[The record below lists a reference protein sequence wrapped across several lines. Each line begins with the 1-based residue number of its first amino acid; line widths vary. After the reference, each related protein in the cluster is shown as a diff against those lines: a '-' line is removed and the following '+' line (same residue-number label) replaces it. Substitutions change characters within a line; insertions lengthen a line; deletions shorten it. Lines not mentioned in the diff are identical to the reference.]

1 MWEAFIGFLASAM
14 ESLYN
19 YTGNY
24 GLAIIILTVAIRL
37 VLMPL
42 TITQMRSMRR
52 MQALQPEMERL
63 QKKYGDDKERLNREI
78 MELWQKHK
86 VNPMSGCLPLL
97 VQMPILFG
105 FFQTINRME
114 FGAQA
119 DFLWI
124 GNLAN
129 PDPFILPILAGLT
142 TFWQTRVTTPST
154 GDPTQKIMLY
164 VMPVFFA
171 WISRSFPAGVALYWV
186 VQNLFGV
193 AQQYAVNRLDRQ
205 GVKEE
210 TN

>member
-1 MWEAFIGFLASAM
+1 LWEAFIGFLASAM

>member
-1 MWEAFIGFLASAM
+1 MWEAFIGLLASAL

-42 TITQMRSMRR
+42 TVTQMRSMRR
-52 MQALQPEMERL
+52 MQALQPEMEKL
-63 QKKYGDDKERLNREI
+63 QKKYKDDKERLNREI

-97 VQMPILFG
+97 LQMPILFG

-114 FGAQA
+114 FGSQA
-119 DFLWI
+119 GFLWI

-142 TFWQTRVTTPST
+142 TYWQTRVTTPT
-154 GDPTQKIMLY
+154 AGDPTQKVMLY
-164 VMPVFFA
+164 IMPVFFA

-186 VQNLFGV
+186 IQNLFGV
-193 AQQYAVNRLDRQ
+193 AQQYGLNRLDRQ

>member
-1 MWEAFIGFLASAM
+1 M